1 MFTKI
6 MWATDRSPTT
16 ERVLPL
22 AKELA
27 AGSGAKLII
36 THIEK
41 ITTVAPGN
49 PSSWTASRRWTPTCA
64 TWWTSWSAKGS
75 MQNSWKRRSVK
86 AARLTSWWSSLGTPE
101 PTSSCSVATARAH
114 SPVSSWAASRSIS
127 SRSRRARPGRA
138 VDASRRVTSAVPAPG
153 NRPRSDLPSSM
164 GATAGSTGAGWPGG
178 TRCGGAARGRWHRRR
193 GRGCR
198 GCAGRG

>member
-49 PSSWTASRRWTPTCA
+49 PSSWTASRRWTPT
-64 TWWTSWSAKGS
+64 
-75 MQNSWKRRSVK
+75 
-86 AARLTSWWSSLGTPE
+86 
-101 PTSSCSVATARAH
+101 
-114 SPVSSWAASRSIS
+114 
-127 SRSRRARPGRA
+127 
-138 VDASRRVTSAVPAPG
+138 
-153 NRPRSDLPSSM
+153 
-164 GATAGSTGAGWPGG
+164 
-178 TRCGGAARGRWHRRR
+178 
-193 GRGCR
+193 
-198 GCAGRG
+198 